1 MKKFIM
7 PLLAA
12 IISISLNAD
21 EGMWMLNKIDPKTAA
36 VMKEL
41 GLTLTP
47 EQLYNPDGESLKDAV
62 VDLCDFCSGV
72 VVSPQGLM
80 LTKHRSE

>member
-12 IISISLNAD
+12 IFCSSINAD
-21 EGMWMLNKIDPKTAA
+21 EGMWMLNKIDTKTAA

-47 EQLYNPDGESLKDAV
+47 EQL
-62 VDLCDFCSGV
+62 
-72 VVSPQGLM
+72 
-80 LTKHRSE
+80 